1 MFVLKKKKSTV
12 TSPQIRMKSNALL
25 DQVMH
30 LAICFSYCKR
40 MMARDCK
47 CQFYRVLSVPN
58 SVMLMAKKRIIE
70 NLGTGPS
77 PLDFNCL
84 RVSLIV
90 TRFQAGQ
97 QGGEEVGLN
106 LERQK
111 SSACKSSLTKHLGM
125 NTQLF
130 RCMYGN
136 SFFMYKLSSAQLG
149 LKSSTEII
157 SFAWVSWLLSFVL
170 ESFTSITACAAFKG
184 WKMHQ
189 LSKWLRKAHQKNRL
203 LDWGTSKGN
212 RSQEILCIA
221 FRCWNW
227 KLCSST
233 SGHWDHCRIARDLM
247 LTTSFFL
254 WAGIIGITTTAI
266 GVFAK
271 APLLTLWRSGDLN
284 LTEAMQR
291 WSCASPWQALLSGLC
306 QAFCWKEKDINYK
319 IFSWML
325 FNSTTSPFVIPS
337 RQFPSPM
344 DQQKMQV
351 FKEFYESSVLILT
364 SHGLIYEE
372 WEQDKKYK
380 RRLLNN
386 KSEVMPKLLGVL
398 TCAFPILSLCKEKQN
413 TLVNSFTLWSQYDP
427 PMSFAECAGY
437 FSSWSSSN
445 VLMLCSYPV
454 LTVNISSWL
463 CSRETVLKLWS
474 AKSFVKK
481 KRLFFFLQYMHL

>member
-1 MFVLKKKKSTV
+1 MYVWEQFFHVQAEFCSALSEKLHWNHQLCLSQLLAFFCAGVLHKHHCLCCFQRLENASVVQVAEEGTSKEQTAGLGYIQGEQKSGNTLYSIQMLKLKTMFFH
-12 TSPQIRMKSNALL
+12 IRTLGPL
-25 DQVMH
+25 QD
-30 LAICFSYCKR
+30 CKR
-40 MMARDCK
+40 SHVDNIV
-47 CQFYRVLSVPN
+47 FPLSRHN
-58 SVMLMAKKRIIE
+58 WDNNYSNRC
-70 NLGTGPS
+70 
-77 PLDFNCL
+77 F
-84 RVSLIV
+84 
-90 TRFQAGQ
+90 
-97 QGGEEVGLN
+97 
-106 LERQK
+106 
-111 SSACKSSLTKHLGM
+111 CKSSITDTLEKWW
-125 NTQLF
+125 
-130 RCMYGN
+130 
-136 SFFMYKLSSAQLG
+136 
-149 LKSSTEII
+149 LK
-157 SFAWVSWLLSFVL
+157 
-170 ESFTSITACAAFKG
+170 
-184 WKMHQ
+184 
-189 LSKWLRKAHQKNRL
+189 
-203 LDWGTSKGN
+203 
-212 RSQEILCIA
+212 
-221 FRCWNW
+221 
-227 KLCSST
+227 
-233 SGHWDHCRIARDLM
+233 
-247 LTTSFFL
+247 
-254 WAGIIGITTTAI
+254 
-266 GVFAK
+266 
-271 APLLTLWRSGDLN
+271 
-284 LTEAMQR
+284 LTEATQR

-437 FSSWSSSN
+437 VSSWSSSN

>member
-1 MFVLKKKKSTV
+1 
-12 TSPQIRMKSNALL
+12 MKSNALL

-30 LAICFSYCKR
+30 LAICFPYCKR

-136 SFFMYKLSSAQLG
+136 SFFIYKLSSAQLC

-271 APLLTLWRSGDLN
+271 APSLTLWRSGDLN
-284 LTEAMQR
+284 WLRLRSGEAVQAHGR
-291 WSCASPWQALLSGLC
+291 LCCQGCA
-306 QAFCWKEKDINYK
+306 
-319 IFSWML
+319 
-325 FNSTTSPFVIPS
+325 
-337 RQFPSPM
+337 
-344 DQQKMQV
+344 
-351 FKEFYESSVLILT
+351 
-364 SHGLIYEE
+364 
-372 WEQDKKYK
+372 
-380 RRLLNN
+380 
-386 KSEVMPKLLGVL
+386 
-398 TCAFPILSLCKEKQN
+398 
-413 TLVNSFTLWSQYDP
+413 
-427 PMSFAECAGY
+427 
-437 FSSWSSSN
+437 
-445 VLMLCSYPV
+445 
-454 LTVNISSWL
+454 
-463 CSRETVLKLWS
+463 
-474 AKSFVKK
+474 
-481 KRLFFFLQYMHL
+481 RLFAGRKKTSIIRYFPGCYLIVQLLPLWFLAGSFHHRWINRRCKFLRSSMKAVFWYSQAMASSMKNESKIKNTKGDFWITNLKSCLNCLAS